1 MSPRDLQIDWLKC
14 FVAAVDTGSLS
25 SAAIEVH
32 RSQSAVSMQL
42 KKLEAALGREV
53 LKRGPRQLE
62 LTEDGQMLL
71 GYARRML
78 ALHAQTQAAFH
89 GEMLTG
95 RVRLGVAED
104 YAAHYLTPILKRF
117 APRHEGVEIELT
129 CEQSTTLIP
138 QVESGDL
145 DLALISSDNA
155 RRGSVLFQEPMVW
168 VGSPQFELWTRDP
181 LPIAVYE
188 AGSLARL
195 GALSSLARQGR
206 DYKVVYNSS
215 SLAGQIVAVESG
227 LAVAVLTRCSV
238 PMHLQILGAA
248 HGLRPLEPMNVAVY
262 RSKASQGSNAVDGLR
277 RFIVQSLDASLSSQT
292 T

>member
-1 MSPRDLQIDWLKC
+1 MSLRDLQIDWLKC

-53 LKRGPRQLE
+53 LKRGPRNLE

-71 GYARRML
+71 GYARRLL
-78 ALHAQTQAAFH
+78 ALHAQTQAAFR
-89 GEMLTG
+89 GELLTG

-138 QVESGDL
+138 RVVSGEL
-145 DLALISSDNA
+145 DLALISSDSA

-188 AGSLARL
+188 TGSLARL
-195 GALSSLARQGR
+195 GALGSLARQGR

-238 PMHLQILGAA
+238 PTHFQILGAM
-248 HGLRPLEPMNVAVY
+248 HGLGPLEPMNVAVY

-277 RFIVQSLDASLSSQT
+277 RFIVQSLDASLSGHT